1 MAHFLIFLPLVMAW
15 GFPTI
20 PLKEIAPGVNMPA
33 CSIGTGTADKTGDD
47 KNATTI
53 VRNWLANG
61 GRGIDTAWSYFNQ
74 KEVAR
79 AIAESGIDRK
89 ELFITS
95 KILMCMP
102 KAALTWMV
110 NQNLKA
116 LNMTYFDLMLVHTP
130 AGILNWCASTWEV
143 LEEMLSAGTFRAI
156 GVSNF
161 VRKDIEKLMKTA
173 KVTPALNEVQF
184 NVFHHNDDTSAAS
197 KEHNISVHAF
207 SPFTDFKLP
216 VPSES
221 HTVFHDPIV
230 KQIAGKH
237 NVSAAQVAARWIW
250 QHGNTFVFL
259 SSNPAHQANSAD
271 FMGFTLPDED
281 MKMLDDIQMS
291 QGNLDVLV

>member
-1 MAHFLIFLPLVMAW
+1 MAW

-20 PLKEIAPGVNMPA
+20 PTREIAPGVHMPA
-33 CSIGTGTADKTGDD
+33 CSIGTGTADKAGDD
-47 KNATTI
+47 RNATI
-53 VRNWLANG
+53 LVRTWLANG

-74 KEVAR
+74 KEVAS

-89 ELFITS
+89 ELFVTS

-102 KAALTWMV
+102 KSMVKWMV

-130 AGILNWCASTWEV
+130 AGILNWCSSTWEV
-143 LEEMLSAGTFRAI
+143 LEEMMAAGTFKAI
-156 GVSNF
+156 GISNF

-173 KVTPALNEVQF
+173 KITPALNEVQF
-184 NVFHHNDDTSAAS
+184 NVFHHNDDTAAAS
-197 KEHNISVHAF
+197 KEHHIAVHAF

-221 HTVFHDPIV
+221 HTVFHDPTV
-230 KQIAGKH
+230 KQIAAKH

-259 SSNPAHQANSAD
+259 SSNPVHQANSAD
-271 FMGFTLPDED
+271 FMGFALPEAD
-281 MKMLDDIQMS
+281 MKVLDTI
-291 QGNLDVLV
+291 QGNQTNHDVFV